1 MANSVS
7 QVAAGKPLATGGI
20 LTAPKGTALP
30 TTQAATPNV
39 AFVSPGYIGEDGFS
53 YNPERTTEKKRA
65 WGGDIVKIVQTD
77 FSVEVKFTLIEAFNV
92 VALNLAFGDANV
104 DTSAANGSHG
114 VLNTVRVNAT
124 QLEHLSLIAE
134 IKDGLAKQRIVAP
147 DFQVTNIDEIQYTD
161 ADLIG
166 YAVTGEAFPDATGN
180 ALYIYTDDGIVTA

>member
-77 FSVEVKFTLIEAFNV
+77 FSVEVKFTLIE
-92 VALNLAFGDANV
+92 
-104 DTSAANGSHG
+104 
-114 VLNTVRVNAT
+114 
-124 QLEHLSLIAE
+124 E
-134 IKDGLAKQRIVAP
+134 IGRAHV
-147 DFQVTNIDEIQYTD
+147 
-161 ADLIG
+161 
-166 YAVTGEAFPDATGN
+166 
-180 ALYIYTDDGIVTA
+180 